1 MQRFKQKKLIL
12 LTLGVFTPF
21 TFTTTK
27 VNASSFGAEIFCTMR
42 DGGNDHE
49 SSWDAAYSYIKKQKG
64 GFFKVSPKNAA
75 AQITETVI
83 REKDKFLYC
92 VEYLDNL
99 HPNRQ
104 LIRDLEKEE
113 ERKEREAKEIEEKK
127 KRLEK
132 ELEETN
138 EKISGE
144 INEEFTDDFTDETL
158 DRYSY

>member
-1 MQRFKQKKLIL
+1 MQRSKKKKLIL
-12 LTLGVFTPF
+12 LTLGLYTPF
-21 TFTTTK
+21 ALFTSN
-27 VNASSFGAEIFCTMR
+27 VYASSFGAEIFCTMR

-83 REKDKFLYC
+83 REKEKFQYC

-99 HPNRQ
+99 HPNRK
-104 LIRDLEKEE
+104 LIRDLEKEA
-113 ERKEREAKEIEEKK
+113 ERKEKETKNNEIKR

-132 ELEETN
+132 ELEEAN
-138 EKISGE
+138 IDL
-144 INEEFTDDFTDETL
+144 NEETF